1 MSRIDTETLGRV
13 HWRVAAA
20 VTMAP
25 QLQLNGRRK
34 KPTMADHLIAGSSR
48 RKLGGLAIF
57 FFFFGIRLLVVPS
70 DGIFRQRPL
79 GNWICI
85 RPEEI

>member
-48 RKLGGLAIF
+48 RKLGGMAIF
-57 FFFFGIRLLVVPS
+57 FFFPCNLIFFIRRFRLSVCDCPS
-70 DGIFRQRPL
+70 
-79 GNWICI
+79 
-85 RPEEI
+85 